1 MFKNLSTKTKLMFL
15 PLIFVFIM
23 AFMGSMYSHYNNI
36 FQKAAEASFKTQL
49 FVQLVLKGR
58 ISVYQFLRNPS
69 TSKSDTVIDSFNILN
84 IEVSK
89 LKSKLTVKKN
99 VVRSN
104 YILKLSKEYLKYFSE
119 FSTKRIE
126 DVKNNKIKESKEVL
140 IVLKKMVQIGLKLER
155 EIDEISASAKSLEIK
170 AISSLNTAL
179 ITIALLSTILFI
191 IFSLLL
197 SSLIIKSLNNFK
209 EGLVT
214 FFKYLNRETNKVVML
229 DDNSEDEFGTMA
241 KVVNKNIKATQKAIE
256 KERELIDES
265 VIVMSEFESGDLC
278 QRIYGSSNNPV
289 LNELKD
295 VINKMGNT
303 MESNI
308 DNILNVLEHYS
319 HYDYIHKV
327 DEKGLKEHLLK
338 LALGVNVLGDS
349 ITGMLVENK
358 TNGLLL
364 DDSSDILVVNMNT
377 LNTNSNETAA
387 ALEETAAAL
396 EEITS
401 TIISNTETIFKISS
415 YASEL
420 KTSANEGESLAKD
433 TTQSMDE
440 INVQVNAIN
449 DAISVIDQI
458 AFQTNILSLN
468 AAVEA
473 ATAGESGKGFAV
485 VAQEVRNLA
494 SRSAEAAKEIK
505 ELVENATQKANNGK
519 VISSKM
525 IDGYATLNQNI
536 SKTTE
541 LITDLESSS
550 KEQQIGVEQIN
561 DAITQVDQQTQN
573 NASISSNTLKVAV
586 ETDTIAKLVVSST
599 NEKNFLGKDTIII
612 KKISS

>member
-58 ISVYQFLRNPS
+58 ISVYQFLRNPT

-89 LKSKLTVKKN
+89 LKSKLTVEKN

-104 YILKLSKEYLKYFSE
+104 DILNLSKEYLKYFSE
-119 FSTKRIE
+119 FSSKRIE

-155 EIDEISASAKSLEIK
+155 EIDEISSSAKSLEIK

-179 ITIALLSTILFI
+179 ITIALLATILFI

-214 FFKYLNRETNKVVML
+214 FFKYLNRETNNVVML

-241 KVVNKNIKATQKAIE
+241 KVVNENIKATQKAIE

-319 HYDYIHKV
+319 RYDYIHKV

-473 ATAGESGKGFAV
+473 ATAGEAGKGFAV

-505 ELVENATQKANNGK
+505 DLVENATQKANNGK
-519 VISSKM
+519 IISSKM
-525 IDGYATLNQNI
+525 IDGYAALNQNI

-541 LITDLESSS
+541 LIDDLESSS

>member
-1 MFKNLSTKTKLMFL
+1 
-15 PLIFVFIM
+15 
-23 AFMGSMYSHYNNI
+23 
-36 FQKAAEASFKTQL
+36 
-49 FVQLVLKGR
+49 
-58 ISVYQFLRNPS
+58 
-69 TSKSDTVIDSFNILN
+69 
-84 IEVSK
+84 
-89 LKSKLTVKKN
+89 
-99 VVRSN
+99 
-104 YILKLSKEYLKYFSE
+104 
-119 FSTKRIE
+119 
-126 DVKNNKIKESKEVL
+126 
-140 IVLKKMVQIGLKLER
+140 
-155 EIDEISASAKSLEIK
+155 
-170 AISSLNTAL
+170 
-179 ITIALLSTILFI
+179 
-191 IFSLLL
+191 
-197 SSLIIKSLNNFK
+197 
-209 EGLVT
+209 
-214 FFKYLNRETNKVVML
+214 
-229 DDNSEDEFGTMA
+229 
-241 KVVNKNIKATQKAIE
+241 
-256 KERELIDES
+256 
-265 VIVMSEFESGDLC
+265 
-278 QRIYGSSNNPV
+278 
-289 LNELKD
+289 
-295 VINKMGNT
+295 
-303 MESNI
+303 
-308 DNILNVLEHYS
+308 
-319 HYDYIHKV
+319 
-327 DEKGLKEHLLK
+327 
-338 LALGVNVLGDS
+338 
-349 ITGMLVENK
+349 
-358 TNGLLL
+358 
-364 DDSSDILVVNMNT
+364 MNT

-420 KTSANEGESLAKD
+420 KTSANEGEALAKD

-473 ATAGESGKGFAV
+473 ATAGEAGKGFAV

-505 ELVENATQKANNGK
+505 DLVENATQKANNGK
-519 VISSKM
+519 IISSKM
-525 IDGYATLNQNI
+525 IDGYAALNQNI

>member
-179 ITIALLSTILFI
+179 ITIALLATILFI

-473 ATAGESGKGFAV
+473 ATAGEAGKGFAV

>member
-179 ITIALLSTILFI
+179 ITIALLATILFI

-319 HYDYIHKV
+319 RYDYIHKV

-420 KTSANEGESLAKD
+420 KTSANEGEALAKD

-473 ATAGESGKGFAV
+473 ATAGEAGKGFAV

>member
-58 ISVYQFLRNPS
+58 ISVYQFLRNPT

-89 LKSKLTVKKN
+89 LKSKLTVEKN

-119 FSTKRIE
+119 FSSKRIE

-179 ITIALLSTILFI
+179 ITIALLATILFI

-319 HYDYIHKV
+319 RYDYIHKV

>member
-58 ISVYQFLRNPS
+58 ISVYQFLRKPT
-69 TSKSDTVIDSFNILN
+69 TSKSDTVINSFNILN

-89 LKSKLTVKKN
+89 LKSKLTVEKN

-119 FSTKRIE
+119 FSSKRIE

-179 ITIALLSTILFI
+179 ITIALLATILFI

>member
-179 ITIALLSTILFI
+179 ITIALLATILFI

>member
-179 ITIALLSTILFI
+179 ITIALLATILFI

-214 FFKYLNRETNKVVML
+214 FFKYLNRETNNVVML

-241 KVVNKNIKATQKAIE
+241 KVVNENIKATQKAIE

>member
-58 ISVYQFLRNPS
+58 ISVYQFLRNPT

-179 ITIALLSTILFI
+179 ITIALLATILFI

>member
-58 ISVYQFLRNPS
+58 ISVYQFLRKPT
-69 TSKSDTVIDSFNILN
+69 TSKSDTVINSFNILN

-119 FSTKRIE
+119 FSSKRIE

-179 ITIALLSTILFI
+179 ITIALLATILFI